1 MAKNKQVI
9 EVFDSVGAFVQT
21 VNGRPNNGAF
31 DDISLT
37 AGRVDFFGCKSYDDA
52 NRLALYG
59 WDTGVSAIQGL
70 QAATAGGNAKFR
82 PSYDMAG
89 GVPNIPRAISGNP
102 MCWRRMR
109 RNTPAVRVLTL
120 AYSVNAN
127 YTKTANTLAAV
138 AAVVL
143 DAVAGLEKSGY
154 RLNIYA
160 GAVVQQSR
168 GNESFAACWV
178 KVKEAGQYLQI
189 SRVAYPLAHPAF
201 FRRHLFR
208 WRETHPKTG
217 FINRN
222 RRHGFSPRDS
232 RIYAAAAA
240 AVNADVVLNAET
252 LCGKS
257 REEITSEIRK
267 QIAQPLQRL

>member
-1 MAKNKQVI
+1 MDKQVI

-21 VNGRPNNGAF
+21 VNGRPNNGGF
-31 DDISLT
+31 KDIALIHGK
-37 AGRVDFFGCKSYDDA
+37 ADFFGCESYDDA

-59 WDTGVSAIQGL
+59 WDKGVTAIQGL

-109 RNTPAVRVLTL
+109 RNTPAARVLTL
-120 AYSVNAN
+120 AFCSTVASNVTAQKLAN
-127 YTKTANTLAAV
+127 V

-143 DAVAGLEKSGY
+143 DVVAGLEKSGY

-160 GAVVQQSR
+160 GCVTCS
-168 GNESFAACWV
+168 NYKETDFAACWI

-189 SRVAYPLAHPAF
+189 SRVAYPLAHPSF

-208 WRETHPKTG
+208 WQETHPETAY
-217 FINRN
+217 INRLGG
-222 RRHGFSPRDS
+222 HGWVPQD
-232 RIYAAAAA
+232 IHTYQAAGE
-240 AVNADVVLNAET
+240 AVHADILLLADN
-252 LCGKS
+252 LLSKS
-257 REEITSEIRK
+257 REEIISEIRG
-267 QIAQPLQRL
+267 QIA

>member
-21 VNGRPNNGAF
+21 VNGRPNNGGF
-31 DDISLT
+31 DDDALT
-37 AGRVDFFGCKSYDDA
+37 AGVERWFGSKSYDDA

-59 WDTGVSAIQGL
+59 WDKGVTAIQGL

-82 PSYDMAG
+82 PSYDVAG
-89 GVPNIPRAISGNP
+89 GVPNIPRAISGNA

-109 RNTPAVRVLTL
+109 RAVSSARVLTL
-120 AYSVNAN
+120 AFCSTVASGVTAQKLAN
-127 YTKTANTLAAV
+127 V

-160 GAVVQQSR
+160 GCVSCSDYD
-168 GNESFAACWV
+168 ETEIAACWV

-189 SRVAYPLAHPAF
+189 SRVAYPLAHPSF
-201 FRRHLFR
+201 FRRHLLR
-208 WRETHPKTG
+208 WQETHPETAY
-217 FINRN
+217 INKRGNHGCVPRN
-222 RRHGFSPRDS
+222 SHT
-232 RIYAAAAA
+232 YQTAAA
-240 AVNADVVLNAET
+240 AVNADILLNADN
-252 LCGKS
+252 LLNKS
-257 REEITSEIRK
+257 REEIISEIRK
-267 QIAQPLQRL
+267 QIA